1 MEQII
6 YIKMDLALNN
16 LQRLICHKT
25 HQTNQPIYYISERLQ
40 IDKGNQLFGDMSI
53 ILLRDWKRLSLILDT
68 DLYQDTSAQTGR
80 KLAAR
85 KEKKTEVGIRN

>member
-25 HQTNQPIYYISERLQ
+25 HQTKPIY
-40 IDKGNQLFGDMSI
+40 
-53 ILLRDWKRLSLILDT
+53 
-68 DLYQDTSAQTGR
+68 QDSFSV
-80 KLAAR
+80 K
-85 KEKKTEVGIRN
+85 